1 MSLYPRVRAFI
12 SCRSKTMK
20 SIGMIASSNLLGTG
34 LGIIGSLV
42 QARFISPD
50 DLGFVRKYSV
60 VSGYAIFLS
69 LGLFLILQ
77 REYPVLMGR
86 GDKEGARRA
95 AAIGQTWCLITSG
108 AVCSVLLVVSIMELV
123 LGDWR
128 AACGWF
134 IQVVSVWSI
143 LYGGYLT
150 CTFRSGQEFERLA
163 KNTFLSSLAGFIVIP
178 LFFVWPFATLV
189 LRSIAGSLTSAVYMH
204 VVRPIKV
211 GLYFPL
217 REFLDLVRR
226 GMRLFVG
233 DYLRYFFWPTVEIW
247 LMLMFAGDVGVGLL
261 AFSTMIC
268 IAVGQFA
275 TAVNQI
281 YLPRLA
287 EHYGKTGSLGE
298 CLKLSVKPTLL
309 NVISAVICA
318 GSAWFILPPVLR
330 FAFPKYV
337 SSIPLIQ
344 VLLFDT
350 IIVALSLPLYMV
362 AIQEDYLTTTV
373 SAVAGLA
380 AFLGI
385 ALFLQSLGLR
395 EMSVVWGSIV
405 GRFVFVAVGFLS
417 LNA

>member
-1 MSLYPRVRAFI
+1 MV
-12 SCRSKTMK
+12 
-20 SIGMIASSNLLGTG
+20 ASANLLGTG

-86 GDKEGARRA
+86 GDEEGARRA

-134 IQVVSVWSI
+134 IQVVSVWTI

-189 LRSIAGSLTSAVYMH
+189 LRSIAGSLTSAVYLH
-204 VVRPIKV
+204 VARPIKV
-211 GLYFPL
+211 GLYLPL
-217 REFLDLVRR
+217 REFLDLVKR

-233 DYLRYFFWPTVEIW
+233 DYLRYSFWPTVEIW

-309 NVISAVICA
+309 NVLSAVICA
-318 GSAWFILPPVLR
+318 GFAWFILPPILR

-337 SSIPLIQ
+337 LSIPLIQ

-417 LNA
+417 LTLRLRRDRRMLISQPSP